1 MKKKIILLLIII
13 IAIIVIN
20 IILKNYDKKNE
31 LEINNS
37 TNILNTEN
45 NNDLNE
51 TYINSNSSN
60 TDNQKEYVNVENV
73 NFLKGQ
79 ITKVE
84 NDNIYLLD
92 KDSQNYI
99 LYNASQKQYKNGRT
113 ADSLTL
119 NDINIGDYIN
129 KESDD
134 EYLIFKNIT
143 GEDLKKELL
152 ISLSLS
158 DNANIMR
165 TNVVEIKDVKQLG
178 NNEAI
183 ATFTISDLVSSEY
196 YPNVNDEE
204 HTFDVELK
212 VNNDTKYNTNFNGI
226 SAYNAETLENAKND
240 PMYYIRINPST
251 LNKKYPEITEFDSY
265 SN

>member
-99 LYNASQKQYKNGRT
+99 LYNASQRQYKNGRT

-204 HTFDVELK
+204 HSFDVELK
-212 VNNDTKYNTNFNGI
+212 VNNNTKYNTNFNGVDT
-226 SAYNAETLENAKND
+226 YNAETLENSKYL
-240 PMYYIRINPST
+240 MLYIRINPSS
-251 LNKKYPEITEFDSY
+251 LNKKYPEISEFDSY

>member
-1 MKKKIILLLIII
+1 MKKIILLLIII

-60 TDNQKEYVNVENV
+60 TYNQKEYVNVENV

-99 LYNASQKQYKNGRT
+99 LYNASQRQYKNGRT

-143 GEDLKKELL
+143 
-152 ISLSLS
+152 
-158 DNANIMR
+158 
-165 TNVVEIKDVKQLG
+165 
-178 NNEAI
+178 
-183 ATFTISDLVSSEY
+183 
-196 YPNVNDEE
+196 
-204 HTFDVELK
+204 
-212 VNNDTKYNTNFNGI
+212 
-226 SAYNAETLENAKND
+226 
-240 PMYYIRINPST
+240 
-251 LNKKYPEITEFDSY
+251 
-265 SN
+265 